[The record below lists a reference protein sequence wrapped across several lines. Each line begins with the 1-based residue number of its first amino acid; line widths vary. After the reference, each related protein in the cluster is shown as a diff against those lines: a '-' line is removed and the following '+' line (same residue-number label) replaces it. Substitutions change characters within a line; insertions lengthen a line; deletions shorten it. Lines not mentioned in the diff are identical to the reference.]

1 MFASRQEKTL
11 MASFLTKIN
20 MCVIGIAYEVEITLY
35 IFIFILFFLS
45 FLFLFLFI
53 FLTFQ
58 LLILAYLLFLP
69 FHFYINLKFNYFH
82 KCMFKKLTFT
92 FIWIDQIFSF
102 LH

>member
-1 MFASRQEKTL
+1 
-11 MASFLTKIN
+11 

-45 FLFLFLFI
+45 FLFSFLFI

-69 FHFYINLKFNYFH
+69 VHLFN
-82 KCMFKKLTFT
+82 
-92 FIWIDQIFSF
+92 FSAV